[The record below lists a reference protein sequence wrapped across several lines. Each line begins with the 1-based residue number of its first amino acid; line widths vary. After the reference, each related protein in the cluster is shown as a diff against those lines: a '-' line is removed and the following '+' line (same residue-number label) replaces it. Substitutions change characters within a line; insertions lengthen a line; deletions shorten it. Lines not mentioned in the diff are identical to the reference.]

1 MKGYAAE
8 EILGRNYSL
17 FFLPEDAEAGEPAR
31 ELEEAS
37 REGRY
42 EVEAWRLRK
51 DGTKFWAMIALTA
64 IRGPQGELLGFAK
77 VTRDMTARKSA
88 EESLRARNAELER
101 NRIILEHVREY
112 AIFTLDANGLINSWG
127 PGARNVI
134 QYRAEEVIGRHYSM
148 AFTPEEIEAG
158 APRQEMEEAEHNGS
172 CETESWR
179 VRSDG
184 SLFWSIGTLSAVRD
198 EARKLTGFIRVARDM
213 TPHKQLQDAQ
223 TRLASELEE
232 RVQKRTMQLEANME
246 ELRRKNAE
254 VEAAARIIAREL
266 QEKEVLFREIHHRVK
281 NNLQVVQSLL
291 KMQVRALP
299 AGEARA
305 AIEATILR
313 VRSMAT
319 VHERLYQM
327 PNLADLPLAEFLR
340 DIFNGVIAA
349 YSLHSGR
356 IKFHLNA
363 EEIRLNLETAVPF
376 GLLANELLSNSLK
389 HGFPDGKKG
398 TISVSAHRE
407 GGAVRVVIQDNG
419 IGLPE
424 NFDAASGNSMGLNL
438 AQSLARQLGG
448 SLQFTSTRGCRVDA
462 MFKRL

>member
-1 MKGYAAE
+1 
-8 EILGRNYSL
+8 
-17 FFLPEDAEAGEPAR
+17 
-31 ELEEAS
+31 
-37 REGRY
+37 
-42 EVEAWRLRK
+42 
-51 DGTKFWAMIALTA
+51 
-64 IRGPQGELLGFAK
+64 
-77 VTRDMTARKSA
+77 
-88 EESLRARNAELER
+88 
-101 NRIILEHVREY
+101 
-112 AIFTLDANGLINSWG
+112 
-127 PGARNVI
+127 
-134 QYRAEEVIGRHYSM
+134 
-148 AFTPEEIEAG
+148 
-158 APRQEMEEAEHNGS
+158 
-172 CETESWR
+172 
-179 VRSDG
+179 
-184 SLFWSIGTLSAVRD
+184 
-198 EARKLTGFIRVARDM
+198 
-213 TPHKQLQDAQ
+213 LQDAQ